1 MMMSDLLLIT
11 QSKTQDVKGRL
22 PAKFFEYL
30 GAKRTIL
37 GIGDKNSDLAKLISN
52 LNCGFFHDFTD
63 VKGIGNSIMK
73 SYRDK
78 YIDSNKKNIDFS
90 IFSWE
95 NQSNKLIK
103 ILNSL

>member
-1 MMMSDLLLIT
+1 
-11 QSKTQDVKGRL
+11 
-22 PAKFFEYL
+22 
-30 GAKRTIL
+30 
-37 GIGDKNSDLAKLISN
+37 
-52 LNCGFFHDFTD
+52 
-63 VKGIGNSIMK
+63 MK

-78 YIDSNKKNIDFS
+78 YIDGNKKNIDFS